1 MALVVDPP
9 ADFPD
14 GRRANLFYLVVVWSD
29 SVYYLVLFLDS
40 PLELVGFLY
49 LEVDSMDE
57 LALLADPMVYFP
69 DGCLG
74 DLFYLVEV

>member
-1 MALVVDPP
+1 
-9 ADFPD
+9 
-14 GRRANLFYLVVVWSD
+14 VVVWFD

-40 PLELVGFLY
+40 LPELVGFPY

-57 LALLADPMVYFP
+57 LAHLVDPMVDFP
-69 DGCLG
+69 DGCLV